1 MKSLIS
7 ATIVVLLVLHSLE
20 NVASVNGMLD
30 SFTKLVKIIF
40 AIRTLVC
47 FGLVLF
53 SSRFILILFILFL
66 LSSFIGFLL
75 FNKCMLAFNK
85 DLLHFVPRMEG
96 RFRQSGVSCLSY
108 F

>member
-53 SSRFILILFILFL
+53 
-66 LSSFIGFLL
+66 
-75 FNKCMLAFNK
+75 
-85 DLLHFVPRMEG
+85 
-96 RFRQSGVSCLSY
+96 
-108 F
+108 